1 MAPPAASSF
10 KIESPTGSLKIGLL
24 AQPQFEALG
33 SPTLDSLS
41 GNFFVRRAR
50 ILVGGTLFKSFE
62 YFVETDY
69 PNLFKAGTTGDPLTK
84 NSPGMNIQDFVITWK
99 AMGDLLKV
107 DMGFML
113 PPMSHNSLQSAAS
126 LLAWDYFAN
135 TFTHSNAFS
144 TPAPAIS
151 PVGRDGGLQLRS
163 LAAGGMVDARLGL
176 FQGQRD
182 AANMAGVV
190 GSRNFPRITG
200 RLQVN
205 LLDPETGYYY
215 AGTYL
220 GAKRI
225 LSVGASFDIQPH
237 NDFEQSYK
245 YWDVDAIVDMPLGPG
260 VFSAQINYAYWTR
273 SGSPSASL
281 SGPTGTTSTSR
292 LSINASSQMTR
303 RIPLCTVTTSSSY
316 SGSYSSSSKTTHG

>member
-1 MAPPAASSF
+1 
-10 KIESPTGSLKIGLL
+10 
-24 AQPQFEALG
+24 
-33 SPTLDSLS
+33 
-41 GNFFVRRAR
+41 
-50 ILVGGTLFKSFE
+50 
-62 YFVETDY
+62 
-69 PNLFKAGTTGDPLTK
+69 
-84 NSPGMNIQDFVITWK
+84 MNIQDFVITWK

-260 VFSAQINYAYWTR
+260 VFSAQINYAYWNGHDYLLGPPNAMTGAR
-273 SGSPSASL
+273 SPLLPKQSALMMEAGYRLADLNISPIVRYEQRFV
-281 SGPTGTTSTSR
+281 GTATAT
-292 LSINASSQMTR
+292 LPDQKWIAVGLAFWPYGHNVNLKAFYQ
-303 RIPLCTVTTSSSY
+303 RIIPDDAPNPAL
-316 SGSYSSSSKTTHG
+316 HGYNQFVVQWQLFFF